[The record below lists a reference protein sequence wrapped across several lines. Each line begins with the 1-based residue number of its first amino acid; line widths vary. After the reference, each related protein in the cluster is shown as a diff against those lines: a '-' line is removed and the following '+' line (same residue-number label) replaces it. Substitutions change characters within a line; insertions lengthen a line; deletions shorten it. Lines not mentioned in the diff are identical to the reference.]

1 MVYVD
6 DVLITGT
13 VEVDIIQVK
22 KFLDS
27 VFTIK
32 DLGYAKYGLEIA
44 CGPEGM
50 YIHQRKYV
58 LDIICDAGMLQ
69 AKPTSIPMPK
79 GQKFSSNS
87 PLPPKPN
94 RYRRLIGRLLY
105 LTMTHPDIAFVIQQL
120 SQHVATPQLT
130 HWDAALYL
138 LCYLRHSS
146 TTGLF
151 LPSHNNLHLAV
162 D

>member
-1 MVYVD
+1 MSSAPLSICLKQSSNQWNLEFCSKLTQFVFIQSSHDHFLFIKKFPHSFLALLIYVD

-13 VEVDIIQVK
+13 VEVDIIQAK

-58 LDIICDAGMLQ
+58 LDIICDVGMLQ
-69 AKPTSIPMPK
+69 AKPTSIPMPN
-79 GQKFSSNS
+79 GHKFSSNS
-87 PLPPKPN
+87 PLSPMPD
-94 RYRRLIGRLLY
+94 RYYHLIGRLSY
-105 LTMTHPDIAFVIQQL
+105 ISP
-120 SQHVATPQLT
+120 
-130 HWDAALYL
+130 
-138 LCYLRHSS
+138 
-146 TTGLF
+146 
-151 LPSHNNLHLAV
+151 
-162 D
+162 